1 MTAPLFDDVILE
13 SPVRWA
19 DNRRIFACAGVSGSL
34 LLRLEAESNAID
46 ESVMDAIEY
55 LRTAMLH
62 AQEASVQRA
71 SLSLVKDS

>member
-1 MTAPLFDDVILE
+1 MTAPLYDVILE

-19 DNRRIFACAGVSGSL
+19 DNRRIFACAGVSGSML
-34 LLRLEAESNAID
+34 ARLEVEATAID
-46 ESVMDAIEY
+46 DSVMDAIEY